1 MSRRT
6 ADWLA
11 ETIELLLGLVAVVVM
26 FLWVRW
32 SGLFEPHFGRQPDE
46 LAALQVAVLAS
57 IVAFLVA
64 VGALVWMIRI
74 YLRPEDEL

>member
-11 ETIELLLGLVAVVVM
+11 ETIELLLGLVAVVFM
-26 FLWVRW
+26 FLWVPW
-32 SGLFEPHFGRQPDE
+32 SGLFEPHFGRQRDE